1 MSLFIV
7 NYGKEL
13 RIGVDI
19 RRKGKVGKA
28 TEFAKRIKK
37 VQKEIGAVLGQF

>member
-1 MSLFIV
+1 MV

-28 TEFAKRIKK
+28 TEFAKRI
-37 VQKEIGAVLGQF
+37 